1 MAGVGCSYTPRSE
14 YMQTRAIE
22 VQPTDGGDGTT
33 LAQRDEILRTGI
45 AGVVTTPLAPL
56 AAVKSDADDNRQ

>member
-1 MAGVGCSYTPRSE
+1 
-14 YMQTRAIE
+14 MQTRAIE